1 MGVGSEFVPFSSEA
15 AAKIVDISSPTDDAT
30 ELRQTISLARDT
42 EESGVYPVVLVS
54 YLIACSAYENE
65 QDAANVQAYLSFIAS
80 EEGQNL
86 AADSEVGG
94 IAPISSALR
103 ERVVAALDQIAV
115 AN

>member
-1 MGVGSEFVPFSSEA
+1 M
-15 AAKIVDISSPTDDAT
+15 
-30 ELRQTISLARDT
+30 
-42 EESGVYPVVLVS
+42 
-54 YLIACSAYENE
+54 
-65 QDAANVQAYLSFIAS
+65 QAYLSFIAS